1 MNTRVR
7 LLALAGLG
15 ILQVAAAGW
24 SIARYEST
32 LSSGTPHRIHVA
44 PVDPADAFRGRYVA
58 VRPSIR
64 IARPIDPATERLLFA
79 VQAREGTAYVVLE
92 ADAEGFARAGQVVA
106 TPPASG
112 DYLEIER
119 VSTAWETDPRQ
130 PGQAKVAGYDLGF
143 AFDRYYMNEG
153 AASAAEQKYI
163 AATRQGARQ
172 GAWLTV
178 RVRNGIGVI
187 DGLFIDGV
195 AIEQVRAPR

>member
-1 MNTRVR
+1 MNTKVR
-7 LLALAGLG
+7 LLALVGLG
-15 ILQVAAAGW
+15 VLQVAAAGW
-24 SIARYEST
+24 SIARYETT
-32 LSSGTPHRIHVA
+32 LSSGTPHKIHVA

-64 IARPIDPATERLLFA
+64 IPNPIDPQTERVLFA
-79 VQAREGTAYVVLE
+79 TQAHEGTAYVVLE
-92 ADAEGFARAGQVVA
+92 TDGEGFARARQVVA

-112 DYLEIER
+112 DYLEIEQ
-119 VSTAWETDPRQ
+119 VSTAWETDPRH
-130 PGQAKVAGYDLGF
+130 PGRPKVAGYDLDF

-163 AATRQGARQ
+163 AATRQGSRQ

-195 AIEQVRAPR
+195 PIEQVRAPR